1 MNSNVSYII
10 EVPVVDLDATVL
22 GANAFLEVW
31 QKRKLAFQTLLH
43 DLVKR
48 HVDALALYQKALM
61 ANARR
66 SVANLEQSP
75 FELMIEALAEGAD
88 PEIIE
93 LARSQA
99 DDFKRELSNL
109 IAELDKSS
117 KAFASLPELDERN
130 EKARLTGE
138 RKSLEDQCARHKAQS
153 EADREKLDKI
163 KAAVSALESKE
174 LQLDLSNLLP
184 SAEQLSQLAA
194 PGGQAKLAL
203 DTATQA
209 MKDLEKVAGLIQE
222 GMRYAELKEQQ
233 RKLADAL
240 LAQEQAFNSMQRK
253 IAEIDNNLE
262 ALADVPVLMQ
272 HRSAVL
278 SDAQKLLLVLNG
290 ISTRL
295 QYMPIQSAP
304 DIADVAQVFNQ
315 LLFVQQRMLEQV
327 NRIV

>member
-1 MNSNVSYII
+1 MNSNVSYITEI
-10 EVPVVDLDATVL
+10 PVVDLDATVL

-130 EKARLTGE
+130 EKTRLTGE

-163 KAAVSALESKE
+163 KAAVAALESKE

-240 LAQEQAFNSMQRK
+240 LAQEQAFMSMQRK